1 MAIQFRAD
9 NIGSLLRPPELLQ
22 ARMALRDGRM
32 NEVEVREIEDRSI
45 LTALAMQR
53 AAGVQIFTD
62 GEYRRDIFTADIT
75 KALDGLVPGKPVVK
89 FEWRGKGKQ
98 LAEESKEGNLQYI
111 VGGKLRRKGRF
122 TPNEAPFLKQHAPGP
137 FKVCTPAAMQ
147 HAIMRYRPGV
157 TDKFYATVHD
167 MLQDVAAIMRE
178 EVQALIDEGASY
190 VQLDAPSYSNFFDQN
205 RREVLRQSGINLD
218 QALDAA
224 IAADNAMI
232 DGVKRN
238 PDVVLE
244 YSFLPRQQAQRLG
257 RRGSYEPIA
266 EKAFGSLK
274 MDRYLLEFD
283 TDRAGGFEP
292 LRFVPKGKTV
302 VLGLITTK
310 EPTLESE
317 DELVRRIEQASKY
330 VPMENLALSTQCGFA
345 SAASG
350 NLISWDDMRRKLEL
364 VARVAAQG
372 VGIERRS
379 DVQKFKS
386 FKPFN
391 SLTSRSVVM
400 SS

>member
-22 ARMALRDGRM
+22 ARMALREGRM
-32 NEVEVREIEDRSI
+32 NEIEVREIEDRSI
-45 LTALAMQR
+45 LTALAMQQ

-157 TDKFYATVHD
+157 TDKFYPTVHD

-178 EVQALIDEGASY
+178 EVQALIDEGAAY

-218 QALDAA
+218 ASIGRGDCRRQRDDSRASNASPMSLSVSIFAA
-224 IAADNAMI
+224 ATSAAPGAPRA
-232 DGVKRN
+232 VT
-238 PDVVLE
+238 
-244 YSFLPRQQAQRLG
+244 SQLPRRPSARS
-257 RRGSYEPIA
+257 RWIVICWSSIVIA
-266 EKAFGSLK
+266 
-274 MDRYLLEFD
+274 
-283 TDRAGGFEP
+283 P
-292 LRFVPKGKTV
+292 
-302 VLGLITTK
+302 
-310 EPTLESE
+310 
-317 DELVRRIEQASKY
+317 
-330 VPMENLALSTQCGFA
+330 
-345 SAASG
+345 AASS
-350 NLISWDDMRRKLEL
+350 LCASCPKARRWCW
-364 VARVAAQG
+364 A
-372 VGIERRS
+372 
-379 DVQKFKS
+379 
-386 FKPFN
+386 
-391 SLTSRSVVM
+391 
-400 SS
+400 